1 MTTTTTPNLALADLP
16 QADQTA
22 IIGTLMALQQGFA
35 RRDADALGAV
45 YAPDADWVNA
55 FGTTKHG
62 AVDIVDHLRGLFAD
76 VNFDAG
82 TVVSGPE
89 IEIRVLTKDVVAV
102 SAHLVVEGQGLIG
115 GGTLHRDNY
124 SLRILQRGADGSWP
138 IVSEMFMD
146 ANTVATYAG
155 HQ

>member
-1 MTTTTTPNLALADLP
+1 MTTTTTPNLARPDLP

-55 FGTTKHG
+55 FGTTKQG

-76 VNFDAG
+76 ANFDAG
-82 TVVSGPE
+82 TVVSGP
-89 IEIRVLTKDVVAV
+89 
-102 SAHLVVEGQGLIG
+102 
-115 GGTLHRDNY
+115 
-124 SLRILQRGADGSWP
+124 DGSWP
-138 IVSEMFMD
+138 IMSEMFMV